1 MQKLNCDILI
11 IGGGAAGLTAAISAS
26 LNGAKNIIIVDKN
39 ARVGKK
45 MAVTGNGRCNITNK
59 NLNKANYH
67 GDKDF
72 AMKFI
77 EEFGFFETVEF
88 FKKLGVII
96 KVEENGKAYPY
107 SLQASSVVDAM
118 RFKCDALKVN
128 TIIECEITKLTKQ
141 ENRFIASSN
150 EHEIASKAVI
160 LAFGGLAGGVQY
172 GTDGSAFN
180 LVPNFKIIKQKPVI
194 VQLKTENAI
203 TRVLKGIKVNAKVST
218 NGKSDFGEVLFC
230 DYGLSGPPILQLSR
244 YANVNDTISLD
255 LMPEYSLNEVADIL
269 KDRQALNL
277 EDKDFFMGLLHKRLG
292 LELIKACGSKN
303 AEKLAKIIKDFKFVV
318 TGNTG
323 FKNAQATNGG
333 IDTKEFKDNLESIKT
348 PMLFAAG
355 ELLNVDGDCGGYNLQ
370 WAFASGFAAGKNAAF
385 KVKE

>member
-128 TIIECEITKLTKQ
+128 TITECEITKLTKQ

-150 EHEIASKAVI
+150 EYEIASKAVI

-203 TRVLKGIKVNAKVST
+203 TRVLKGIKVNAKVSI

-292 LELIKACGSKN
+292 FELIKACGSKN

-385 KVKE
+385 KIKE